1 MKFKNIAL
9 ATAAASLLVV
19 APNAAAQE
27 RGTEN
32 APKAE
37 RGQEADTKRR
47 GAQDARP
54 AASETKQDASRERA
68 AAMAA
73 AKKEEKRH
81 RENLAK
87 ISRLREIFTK
97 RGATAQLAKLENAEK
112 REGARYAKVKEAAA
126 ERMSVDLA
134 GEVREMRDKGKT
146 RGQVKR
152 M

>member
-9 ATAAASLLVV
+9 ATAAAASLLVV

-97 RGATAQLAKLENAEK
+97 RGATAQLAKF
-112 REGARYAKVKEAAA
+112 GAQTAIRSPGTMSRAMKARAAA
-126 ERMSVDLA
+126 
-134 GEVREMRDKGKT
+134 
-146 RGQVKR
+146 
-152 M
+152 